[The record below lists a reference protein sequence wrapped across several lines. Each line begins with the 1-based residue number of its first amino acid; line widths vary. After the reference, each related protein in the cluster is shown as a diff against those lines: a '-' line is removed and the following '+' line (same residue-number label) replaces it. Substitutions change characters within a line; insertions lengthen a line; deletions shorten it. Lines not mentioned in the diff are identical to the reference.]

1 MKKRCFGAALCLF
14 AAFALWTALVC
25 LVDVRSIGPQG
36 SHVGLAAI
44 NGWFHRLTGIHMTL
58 YTITDYLS
66 IVPLCCVAGFGL
78 LGLLQWIRRRS
89 LARVDRSILLLG
101 GFYIAVFAT
110 YALFEV
116 IVVNY
121 RPVLINGHLE
131 ASYPSSTTMLVL
143 CVISTSS
150 MQLQSRIKNHVWRKG
165 ITFALTTFALLMVIT
180 RLLSGVHWLTDV
192 VGSILLSAGLICLYA
207 SLSKT
212 K

>member
-14 AAFALWTALVC
+14 AAFVLWTALVC

-44 NGWFHRLTGIHMTL
+44 NGWFHRLTGIHMAL

-66 IVPLCCVAGFGL
+66 IVPLCCVTGFGL
-78 LGLLQWIRRRS
+78 LGLSQWIRRRS
-89 LARVDRSILLLG
+89 LTRVDRSILLLS
-101 GFYIAVFAT
+101 GFYIAVFAA
-110 YALFEV
+110 YVLFEV

-143 CVISTSS
+143 CVISTSI

-165 ITFALTTFALLMVIT
+165 ITFALTTFALLMVII

>member
-1 MKKRCFGAALCLF
+1 MKKRCFGAALCML
-14 AAFALWTALVC
+14 AIFALWTALIC

-36 SHVGLAAI
+36 SRVGLAGI
-44 NGWFHRLTGIHMTL
+44 NGWFHHLTGIHMTL
-58 YTITDYLS
+58 YAITDYLS
-66 IVPLCCVAGFGL
+66 IVPLFCVTGFGL
-78 LGLLQWIRRRS
+78 LGLSQWIRRRS

-101 GFYIAVFAT
+101 GFYIAVFAA

-143 CVISTSS
+143 CVISTGI
-150 MQLQSRIKNHVWRKG
+150 MQLQSRIKNRLWRRG
-165 ITFALTTFALLMVIT
+165 ITFALATFALLMVIT